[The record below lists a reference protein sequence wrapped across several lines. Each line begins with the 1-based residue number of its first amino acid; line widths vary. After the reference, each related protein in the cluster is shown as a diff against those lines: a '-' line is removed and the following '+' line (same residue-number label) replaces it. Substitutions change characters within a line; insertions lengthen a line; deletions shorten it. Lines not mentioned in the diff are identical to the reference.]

1 MSAHEV
7 NHAAVPSQPVATA
20 PISVPFGDPAALGLA
35 AFALTTFVL
44 SAANAGWIPASV
56 TGVVFGLALFYGGAV
71 QVIAGV
77 WEFANH
83 NTFGAVAFCSY
94 GGFWMSF
101 WYLSTATKLPAADAG
116 KGVGMYLIAWGI
128 FTLYMTIAA
137 FRTNL
142 IVFLVFVCLTL
153 TYFALAIG
161 EFAGSSGMAI
171 LGGYLGVL
179 TALFAW
185 YASFAT
191 VTNFTFKRTLLPLVP
206 LAR

>member
-1 MSAHEV
+1 
-7 NHAAVPSQPVATA
+7 
-20 PISVPFGDPAALGLA
+20 
-35 AFALTTFVL
+35 
-44 SAANAGWIPASV
+44 
-56 TGVVFGLALFYGGAV
+56 
-71 QVIAGV
+71 
-77 WEFANH
+77 
-83 NTFGAVAFCSY
+83 
-94 GGFWMSF
+94 MSF
-101 WYLSTATKLPAADAG
+101 WYLNTATKLPAADAG